1 MRHQTFGIG
10 LSALAAAT
18 SAATWVMLAAP
29 TTPAAA
35 RATIYDTQYCARDYD
50 GAMDCAYFTL
60 RQCLAAVSAT
70 GGDCAVNPRY
80 AGEPAPR
87 DRRALRSVH

>member
-1 MRHQTFGIG
+1 MRITTATGFAA
-10 LSALAAAT
+10 LSLIALAVPAT
-18 SAATWVMLAAP
+18 KASAQNY
-29 TTPAAA
+29 
-35 RATIYDTQYCARDYD
+35 IYSTQYCSRAYD

-60 RQCLAAVSAT
+60 QQCLAAVSAT

-87 DRRALRSVH
+87 YRGRRVIR